1 MANLSG
7 LTVPE
12 KTGPPVPAP
21 DPVPHPEGERE
32 RNGLRGE
39 VAVVTGAGG
48 GIGRALCHALAAAG
62 CRLGLVNRTAGK
74 LDVLAKELKP
84 TGTALSAHA
93 VDVRDAEAL
102 TAALSAI
109 ESDLGPVDLLIHNA
123 GVAHVTRAAAPDL
136 DDFEE
141 MLRVNYLGG
150 VHAIAAVLPGMIARG
165 HGRIVAI
172 SSLNS
177 HRGMAWSAGYS
188 ASKAAIS
195 TYLESLRPALRRR
208 GILVTTA
215 FLGFVDTPMT
225 RAMPLGFPVWM
236 MSPERA
242 AKHIV
247 RAIVHGR
254 RELYAPW
261 HEALGASILRYL
273 PAWAFDW
280 IMATFG
286 RRIIK
291 GDY

>member
-1 MANLSG
+1 MANLTQVLGTTPS
-7 LTVPE
+7 LAETTPPRVPSRS
-12 KTGPPVPAP
+12 V
-21 DPVPHPEGERE
+21 
-32 RNGLRGE
+32 LRGE

-62 CRLGLVNRTAGK
+62 CRLGLINRTADK
-74 LDVLAKELKP
+74 LDTITQELKP
-84 TGTALSAHA
+84 TGVALSAHA
-93 VDVRDAEAL
+93 VDIRYSEAL
-102 TAALSAI
+102 TAALAAI

-123 GVAHVTRAAAPDL
+123 GVAHVTQATAPEL

-172 SSLNS
+172 SSLGS

-195 TYLESLRPALRRR
+195 TYLESLRPALRLR
-208 GILVTTA
+208 GIQVTTM

-225 RAMPLGFPVWM
+225 RAMPLGLPVWM
-236 MSPERA
+236 MRPERA
-242 AKHIV
+242 TRHIV
-247 RAIVHGR
+247 RAIVRGR
-254 RELYAPW
+254 REASAPW
-261 HEALGASILRYL
+261 HEAFFMAILRHF
-273 PAWAFDW
+273 PAWVFDW
-280 IMATFG
+280 FMATIG